1 MTAKLI
7 TGLFLMTLALLAGCA
22 AEPLVPEPQGPTAG
36 WEVMRPNPAGQT
48 LTGVWSDGP
57 DNVWGVGNLGTIVH
71 WNGERTLEVDS
82 PTADEISSIDGWSA
96 HDLYA
101 AASRQILHFDGRTWE
116 VHSRGERGAF
126 NDVLCGPDGH
136 LYSVGTEGIRVFQG
150 GSWRI
155 IAGPEGPATTLWIGP
170 DQLVRAGEGGRVW
183 VVENGKTQLELELPN
198 LGIEDGDGRYLIA
211 RNETGQYL
219 LFTWSQD
226 SGWSRNEG
234 AYFSVRAVLDRGD
247 YVASDNSG
255 LWTSSD
261 QLWRNTLGRWIFA
274 LNKVGDRDFVAAGSS
289 GTLLYCSPDSLTGD
303 FVVTE
308 NYQGLGYSLVG
319 CLTGTSDQDIWAGE
333 RLTRVLHY
341 DGSRWHNESTPL
353 PYATVQKIQVFGE
366 GWVAATASNGL
377 ALRRPDTGHWS
388 DLADAPVTISHM
400 QCISPDSILIANF
413 MGYQLWNGTSWLD
426 LEARD
431 GLIGGLTRT
440 AGGALYSLEKAE
452 GTTLKMWDGAGFESV
467 LDIPGFQGQ
476 HLLASRASD
485 TLWLVGHMNTSES
498 QSVVF
503 RYREG
508 VLAPV
513 SEGVRLPQPLTGM
526 VDHGADDF
534 FLLGPDALWRFH
546 DDLWT
551 VQQGLPE
558 NDYFGAIWSSPE
570 GGVYVQGHS
579 LFYKNYAQE

>member
-1 MTAKLI
+1 
-7 TGLFLMTLALLAGCA
+7 
-22 AEPLVPEPQGPTAG
+22 
-36 WEVMRPNPAGQT
+36 
-48 LTGVWSDGP
+48 
-57 DNVWGVGNLGTIVH
+57 
-71 WNGERTLEVDS
+71 
-82 PTADEISSIDGWSA
+82 
-96 HDLYA
+96 
-101 AASRQILHFDGRTWE
+101 
-116 VHSRGERGAF
+116 
-126 NDVLCGPDGH
+126 
-136 LYSVGTEGIRVFQG
+136 
-150 GSWRI
+150 
-155 IAGPEGPATTLWIGP
+155 
-170 DQLVRAGEGGRVW
+170 
-183 VVENGKTQLELELPN
+183 
-198 LGIEDGDGRYLIA
+198 
-211 RNETGQYL
+211 
-219 LFTWSQD
+219 
-226 SGWSRNEG
+226 
-234 AYFSVRAVLDRGD
+234 
-247 YVASDNSG
+247 
-255 LWTSSD
+255 
-261 QLWRNTLGRWIFA
+261 
-274 LNKVGDRDFVAAGSS
+274 
-289 GTLLYCSPDSLTGD
+289 
-303 FVVTE
+303 
-308 NYQGLGYSLVG
+308 
-319 CLTGTSDQDIWAGE
+319 
-333 RLTRVLHY
+333 
-341 DGSRWHNESTPL
+341 
-353 PYATVQKIQVFGE
+353 
-366 GWVAATASNGL
+366 
-377 ALRRPDTGHWS
+377 
-388 DLADAPVTISHM
+388 LADAPVTISHM